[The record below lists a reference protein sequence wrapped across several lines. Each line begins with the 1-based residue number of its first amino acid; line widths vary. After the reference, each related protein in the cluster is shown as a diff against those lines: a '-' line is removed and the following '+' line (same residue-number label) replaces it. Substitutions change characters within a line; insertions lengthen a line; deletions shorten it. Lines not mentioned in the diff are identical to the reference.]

1 MKSCTDLR
9 CAQRL
14 HRTNLLGQPRAGGA
28 AGVSRSSVI
37 CISFIHYTSVCGLG
51 LLVDTQTNNLVE
63 TTQRIPDVSPALRIN
78 GRPHSTPSGAHPHG
92 TLSAVAPVDRQHNM
106 IGLMGTQENSPWPT
120 SLGAG
125 QHSLH
130 PCRTLAGVTA
140 DRRSTRPVR
149 ATRRQSLSPYAQ
161 RPTNQSMHE
170 VATTKRIIMRSPPEG
185 WPTHRRAAA
194 DTPATRR
201 RGARGGGSRPA
212 REGSVFI
219 GAESVATFT

>member
-78 GRPHSTPSGAHPHG
+78 GRPHHSPRPPAHTHTERYPRARR
-92 TLSAVAPVDRQHNM
+92 SIQHNM
-106 IGLMGTQENSPWPT
+106 IGLMGAQENSPWPT

-130 PCRTLAGVTA
+130 PCRALAGVTA

-149 ATRRQSLSPYAQ
+149 ATPSKSFTLCTKAHEPKHARSRH
-161 RPTNQSMHE
+161 NQKEHH
-170 VATTKRIIMRSPPEG
+170 AL
-185 WPTHRRAAA
+185 
-194 DTPATRR
+194 ATRGMAHTST
-201 RGARGGGSRPA
+201 RGS
-212 REGSVFI
+212 
-219 GAESVATFT
+219 